1 MKNKIF
7 SIIGV
12 IALVLV
18 IIVSASGWYLF
29 RGMEE
34 IRKIEVGNIDLPKI
48 EDGTYEGVFD
58 EGFRWSNRISVSV
71 YDHKIIG
78 ITIVESQTFEVQDV
92 SEELFQRVI
101 NQQSIDVDVISGSTL
116 SSKAY
121 LKAIEEALK

>member
-1 MKNKIF
+1 MKNRIF
-7 SIIGV
+7 SIVGV
-12 IALVLV
+12 SLLVLV

-29 RGMEE
+29 RGMNE
-34 IRKIEVGNIDLPKI
+34 IKNIEIGNVDLLNI

-58 EGFRWSNRISVSV
+58 EGFRWSNRISVSI

-78 ITIVESQTFEVQDV
+78 ITIVESQTFELEDA
-92 SEELFQRVI
+92 SKELFQRVI
-101 NQQSIDVDVISGSTL
+101 NQQSINVDVITGSTL